1 MPENQHLDGS
11 QDNSQDGSQD
21 GSQKDYQDDH
31 QGSHQ
36 SLYNDHRSRLR
47 EKRNTP
53 NKRNRPPGDTTRALG
68 TFGESFAAA
77 HLMHQG
83 YRIIARQWRCARGEI
98 DIIARDGDELV
109 FVEVRTRRSRRFG
122 TPEDSVTRAK
132 QDRLIELSLLFLQ
145 EYDTNDDDPP
155 WRIDVIAID
164 VDRTGQVSRLNHIPY
179 AIEQ

>member
-1 MPENQHLDGS
+1 MPENRQH
-11 QDNSQDGSQD
+11 DNSRENSQD

-36 SLYNDHRSRLR
+36 SLYNDQNGQLR
-47 EKRNTP
+47 EKRNKP
-53 NKRNRPPGDTTRALG
+53 NKRSRPPGDTNRALG

-83 YRIIARQWRCARGEI
+83 YRIIARQWRCERGEI

-122 TPEDSVTRAK
+122 TPEDSITRAK

-155 WRIDVIAID
+155 WRIDVIALD